1 MNVEDLIPIKESFI
15 IILDSRNGKINN
27 KSYLSDVLFEFE
39 SLIFDDRSI
48 SINASV
54 LSFICPNSIYV
65 INEYNN
71 LLVIDHDNMIYNYYI
86 PYGNYNAITFIELL
100 KTILPLNF
108 ILTLNTNNNKF
119 ILSYSSDFTIKKE
132 SNINEIMGFG
142 KNNDYLSS
150 YNSLIFPFTCNFN
163 GLNSF
168 NICLESVN
176 TNNLDSYTLSQSSI
190 IQSINIDNNKSII
203 NFIKTN
209 DYNFKIQIKYIDDIH
224 ITIRDNNNNLINFNN
239 QHWNLTLLFNI
250 LIDKP
255 RFEYNNSFL
264 NIVNKN
270 K

>member
-1 MNVEDLIPIKESFI
+1 MNIEDLIPVKESFI
-15 IILDSRNGKINN
+15 IVLDSRNGKIDNN
-27 KSYLSDVLFEFE
+27 DYMSDVVFEFE

-54 LSFICPNSIYV
+54 LSFICPNSIYI

-71 LLVIDHDNMIYNYYI
+71 LLVIEHDTIINNYYI
-86 PYGNYNAITFIELL
+86 PYGNYNAITFIEAM

-108 ILTLNTNNNKF
+108 ILTLNINNNKF
-119 ILSYSSDFTIKKE
+119 ILSYSSDFKIKME

-142 KNNDYLSS
+142 NNKDYQSS
-150 YNSLIFPFTCNFN
+150 YNVLVFPFTCNFN

-190 IQSINIDNNKSII
+190 IQSINIDNNKSTI

-209 DYNFKIQIKYIDDIH
+209 DYNFKIQIKYLDNIH
-224 ITIRDNNNNLINFNN
+224 ITIRDNYNRLINLNN
-239 QHWNLTLLFNI
+239 QHWNLTILFNV

-255 RFEYNNSFL
+255 RFEYNNSFI
-264 NIVNKN
+264 NIINKN